1 MISYKQ
7 FERDLKNKKL
17 PIAGTING
25 DTSIVS
31 KGKDEAGSF
40 YQTRTA
46 QKNGWIRVN
55 TYYEDGTV
63 TETFEK

>member
-7 FERDLKNKKL
+7 FERDLKNKEL
-17 PIAGTING
+17 PLTGKING
-25 DTSIVS
+25 DLSIVS
-31 KGKDEAGSF
+31 KGRDEAGNF
-40 YQTRTA
+40 YQTRTV

-55 TYYEDGTV
+55 TYYEEGTV